1 MVRGSLFGLLAVFLF
16 GAVVVRY
23 YMWMNGSDADV
34 YGEIFEEE
42 DNEEV

>member
-1 MVRGSLFGLLAVFLF
+1 MVIGLLAVFLF
-16 GAVVVRY
+16 GAVVVGY

-42 DNEEV
+42 DNEEI